1 MMDKDIDFLR
11 IAIDM
16 AYAARRRGEDPFG
29 ALLVY
34 NNSIDIR

>member
-1 MMDKDIDFLR
+1 MIDKDINFLR

-16 AYAARRRGEDPFG
+16 AFEARSKGEDPFG

-34 NNSIDIR
+34 NIIIG